1 MYKILGSDGHEYGPL
16 STEKIKQWISEER
29 VEKNTPVLPDGAA
42 DWVFLSS
49 LPEFA
54 EAFKSAQKKS
64 GTADSG
70 KKWRWRTV
78 IWMGLIL
85 LAVLTV
91 AVIWVL
97 KHAKHH

>member
-16 STEKIKQWISEER
+16 STEKIKQWIAEER
-29 VEKNTPVLPDGAA
+29 VEKKTPVLPDGAA

-54 EAFKSAQKKS
+54 EAFASREKS
-64 GTADSG
+64 GVAVSG
-70 KKWRWRTV
+70 NKRRWGV
-78 IWMGLIL
+78 VVGIGLVL
-85 LAVLTV
+85 LAVIGM

-97 KHAKHH
+97 KSAKHH

>member
-16 STEKIKQWISEER
+16 STDKIKQWIAEER
-29 VEKNTPVLPDGAA
+29 VEKKTPVLPDGAT

-54 EAFKSAQKKS
+54 GAFASQAKS
-64 GTADSG
+64 GPAAPG
-70 KKWRWRTV
+70 KKRRWGTV
-78 IWMGLIL
+78 IGIGLFL
-85 LAVLTV
+85 LAVLAV
-91 AVIWVL
+91 VVIWVL